1 MSETHKYQILKEL
14 SENIVEPD
22 LNKIYLMIFD
32 AVKNKNPESLDYF
45 HIVKFGASKKDEKL
59 FDMKKFDKL
68 LELCYSH
75 WWNEYL
81 IKNEKNFS
89 PYLKD
94 IVKTNLYDNPHYN
107 LYSDER
113 YKIKH
118 LIRSID
124 YNDKLSLYF
133 PVIFQSVYFC
143 QFFLSSYKD
152 LKDLSNFNHFDM
164 RLYLETDIKNMPE
177 LATDFAKYIVRHN
190 LTFTFKCAL
199 TKRSDSF
206 VFYVPY
212 ENLKD
217 ALNMIDEVKQK
228 KPELFKKCKVT
239 NPLLASY
246 KGYVGLGE
254 EPFALDSY
262 NNIRST
268 IMLKTYKIVLKM
280 YQDDCSALTLKNIA
294 DVFNAECEK
303 KYIDPKKFYINKNPF
318 NKEKELTM

>member
-32 AVKNKNPESLDYF
+32 AVKNQNPENLDYF
-45 HIVKFGASKKDEKL
+45 NIVKFKSTKKDENL
-59 FDMKKFDKL
+59 FDMQKFNKL
-68 LELCYSH
+68 LELCYGH

-81 IKNEKNFS
+81 TKNENSFS

-94 IVKTNLYDNPHYN
+94 IVKTNLYNNTHYN
-107 LYSDER
+107 LYSKER
-113 YKIKH
+113 YEIKR
-118 LIRSID
+118 LINSID

-164 RLYLETDIKNMPE
+164 RLYLETDIKDMPE

-190 LTFTFKCAL
+190 LTFPFKCAL

-206 VFYVPY
+206 VFYVTY

-217 ALNMIDEVKQK
+217 ALNMIDEIKEK
-228 KPELFKKCKVT
+228 KPKLFKNCKVT

-246 KGYVGLGE
+246 KNLMHLILIII
-254 EPFALDSY
+254 LD
-262 NNIRST
+262 R
-268 IMLKTYKIVLKM
+268 L
-280 YQDDCSALTLKNIA
+280 
-294 DVFNAECEK
+294 
-303 KYIDPKKFYINKNPF
+303 
-318 NKEKELTM
+318 